1 MSDDSERYEPVR
13 ILVETEERAIT
24 GTIYKPI
31 KGEGFRLSDYLNTY
45 DREFLC
51 LADVQIADRG
61 QVSRV
66 SDKREFIAVAVASI
80 ICVTPLRDNEG

>member
-31 KGEGFRLSDYLNTY
+31 KGEGF
-45 DREFLC
+45 
-51 LADVQIADRG
+51 
-61 QVSRV
+61 
-66 SDKREFIAVAVASI
+66 
-80 ICVTPLRDNEG
+80 